1 MKVFFV
7 FALAFVVAIQTAN
20 STNQCFKCSDPMTK
34 GSCKGDEA
42 DWEKNGWKKVDC
54 SGGSWGSKI
63 TKVDGDDTTI
73 TRDCAWGT
81 GSGTGLKNT
90 CQGKADDGKGGEMCF
105 CEGNLCNGSFKT
117 QASVFGTIM
126 LLIFF
131 FTYFQLR

>member
-54 SGGSWGSKI
+54 SGGPWCQKI
-63 TKVDGDDTTI
+63 TKVDGDKTTI
-73 TRDCAWGT
+73 TRDCGGNS
-81 GSGTGLKNT
+81 GSGKGLTNT
-90 CQGKADDGKGGEMCF
+90 CQGKADEGGEICF

-117 QASVFGTIM
+117 HASVVGTVM
-126 LLIFF
+126 LLIFSSLIF
-131 FTYFQLR
+131 N